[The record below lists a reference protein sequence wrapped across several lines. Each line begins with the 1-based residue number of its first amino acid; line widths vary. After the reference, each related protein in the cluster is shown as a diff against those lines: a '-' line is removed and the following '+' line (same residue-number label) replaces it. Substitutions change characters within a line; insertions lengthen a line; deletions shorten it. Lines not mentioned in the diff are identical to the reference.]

1 MPNAGI
7 SRWRLAAFYA
17 ECVGSIP
24 TPAPIIA
31 YQYGT
36 KRDYRKP
43 CCIGDT

>member
-1 MPNAGI
+1 MLNAG
-7 SRWRLAAFYA
+7 LADGGLPHFDA

-36 KRDYRKP
+36 ERDYRKP